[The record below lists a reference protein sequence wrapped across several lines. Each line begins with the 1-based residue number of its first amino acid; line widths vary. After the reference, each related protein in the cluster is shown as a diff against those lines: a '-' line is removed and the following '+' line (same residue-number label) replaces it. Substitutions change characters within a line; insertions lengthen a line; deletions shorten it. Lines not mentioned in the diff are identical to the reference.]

1 MELQMESVGDEAS
14 HQHGKRHQPTIQ
26 TSDSILTLPILP
38 LELITE
44 ILVRLPVKS
53 LLKFK
58 SVSKSW
64 LALISSPDFIKNH
77 LNLSANN
84 KDNTYHRIILRDSH
98 PPRDPKVC
106 PLRSLLDGDF
116 VTEAYDFDYPMKN
129 TTSCFWTVGSVNGLI
144 CLEVVYIGLFI
155 WNPTIRKYKTLAD
168 HGTELNDDD
177 TCSYGFGYDEVH
189 DDYKVVGLFFID
201 NGDYPYDVT
210 VKIYSLKSDSWRQID
225 GFQSADLA
233 SDFAKSIY
241 GKIHWMTSEG
251 EIIFIDLVDE
261 KWATMNHPCYGED
274 LRLKLGVFGSDLSIF
289 TSSAELWV
297 LKEYG
302 VEESWENIL
311 TIKTHDIY
319 DIRPLFIKYGCRDQ
333 RLVADGLYVW
343 ILLLRFVAKKLVLT
357 ALTKM
362 ELQMESVGD
371 EASHQHG
378 KRHQPTIQTSDS
390 ILTLPILPLELITEI
405 LVRLPVKSL
414 LKFKSVSKSWLALIS
429 FEHLQGV
436 LNQLSGMGVKFDEEI
451 QGLWLLNTLPDSWET
466 LRVSLTNSTPSGI
479 VTMEYVKSG
488 VLNEEMRRRSQASS
502 SSSSHSDVLVTE
514 ERGRNKSRDS
524 NDRDKSRSKS
534 RSKFKNVT
542 CDYCNKKGHI
552 MKYCY
557 KHKRDIRR
565 QKKEGDNENRVVV
578 VANDDLLVAC
588 GENAINL
595 VRDESSWFVDSGATS
610 HVTPKKELSSSYTPG
625 NFGMLKMGNN
635 DKVKVL
641 GIGTVLTKNLT
652 F

>member
-14 HQHGKRHQPTIQ
+14 HQHSKRHQPTIQ

-84 KDNTYHRIILRDSH
+84 KDNTCHRIILRDSH
-98 PPRDPKVC
+98 PLRDPKVC

-201 NGDYPYDVT
+201 NGDYPYDVK

-233 SDFAKSIY
+233 SDFAKSVY

-261 KWATMNHPCYGED
+261 KWATLNHPCYGED

-319 DIRPLFIKYGCRDQ
+319 DIRPLFIKSNKGE
-333 RLVADGLYVW
+333 
-343 ILLLRFVAKKLVLT
+343 ILLMLGSTVRIYHLEDDFVSPNKTVGLT
-357 ALTKM
+357 TY
-362 ELQMESVGD
+362 
-371 EASHQHG
+371 
-378 KRHQPTIQTSDS
+378 SDS
-390 ILTLPILPLELITEI
+390 EIYIESLVCPILQNEPGTQITQ
-405 LVRLPVKSL
+405 S
-414 LKFKSVSKSWLALIS
+414 
-429 FEHLQGV
+429 
-436 LNQLSGMGVKFDEEI
+436 
-451 QGLWLLNTLPDSWET
+451 
-466 LRVSLTNSTPSGI
+466 
-479 VTMEYVKSG
+479 
-488 VLNEEMRRRSQASS
+488 
-502 SSSSHSDVLVTE
+502 
-514 ERGRNKSRDS
+514 
-524 NDRDKSRSKS
+524 
-534 RSKFKNVT
+534 
-542 CDYCNKKGHI
+542 
-552 MKYCY
+552 
-557 KHKRDIRR
+557 
-565 QKKEGDNENRVVV
+565 
-578 VANDDLLVAC
+578 
-588 GENAINL
+588 
-595 VRDESSWFVDSGATS
+595 
-610 HVTPKKELSSSYTPG
+610 
-625 NFGMLKMGNN
+625 
-635 DKVKVL
+635 
-641 GIGTVLTKNLT
+641 
-652 F
+652 